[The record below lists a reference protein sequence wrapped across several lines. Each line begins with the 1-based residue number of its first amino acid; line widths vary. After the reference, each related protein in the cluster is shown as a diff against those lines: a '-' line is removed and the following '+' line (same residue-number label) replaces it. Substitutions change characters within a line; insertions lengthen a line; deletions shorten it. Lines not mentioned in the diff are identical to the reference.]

1 MPQDTRRSEP
11 EKSCSNR
18 IARRQIKCPATP
30 DNDERE
36 KFVRSANILKKELRG
51 RKVRI
56 SPFHQKR
63 LGHNRKRCIR
73 TRHNVPLVQIK
84 MNRLT
89 GHVSVD
95 GQMVIRICANVSHK
109 YQKYQDIEAE
119 VEATVEMVD
128 KKLVATTVSSRYVG
142 IRRRMEG
149 MTMCS
154 QDKTTTHEQGDE
166 WVKGK
171 VEADRVSNTLTVTYQ
186 CACETKMKKTDFN
199 QKRKI
204 RAAAELEWKLV

>member
-18 IARRQIKCPATP
+18 ISRRQIKCPATP

-36 KFVRSANILKKELRG
+36 KFVRSANMLKKELRG

-56 SPFHQKR
+56 SPARDAEERFHPKR
-63 LGHNRKRCIR
+63 LGHNRKRCTH

-84 MNRLT
+84 INRLT
-89 GHVSVD
+89 RHVSVD
-95 GQMVIRICANVSHK
+95 GQIVIRTCANVSHQ

-128 KKLVATTVSSRYVG
+128 KKTRRNDCEQSICGNKTKNGRDDYV
-142 IRRRMEG
+142 
-149 MTMCS
+149 
-154 QDKTTTHEQGDE
+154 
-166 WVKGK
+166 
-171 VEADRVSNTLTVTYQ
+171 
-186 CACETKMKKTDFN
+186 
-199 QKRKI
+199 
-204 RAAAELEWKLV
+204 